1 MSEYVKVLERVLIFG
16 DRIKAI
22 EKKQAERFPMLVE
35 KLDRIEGSLKS
46 TAGRVG
52 RMENSFPTLVD
63 RIDAIEKK
71 QAERFPMLVGKLDKL
86 EDDIS
91 KLTKTVYNIKRWTS

>member
-35 KLDRIEGSLKS
+35 KL
-46 TAGRVG
+46 
-52 RMENSFPTLVD
+52 N
-63 RIDAIEKK
+63 
-71 QAERFPMLVGKLDKL
+71 KL
-86 EDDIS
+86 EDDLS
-91 KLTKTVYNIKRWTS
+91 KLTKTVYNIKKWTK

>member
-1 MSEYVKVLERVLIFG
+1 MTEEIKDTFSVYHSLDKKKLIAKIRKLEI
-16 DRIKAI
+16 
-22 EKKQAERFPMLVE
+22 
-35 KLDRIEGSLKS
+35 
-46 TAGRVG
+46 
-52 RMENSFPTLVD
+52 

-86 EDDIS
+86 EDDLESVVFISRFSEEKLNKLEDDLS

>member
-1 MSEYVKVLERVLIFG
+1 MSEYVKVLERVLILG
-16 DRIKAI
+16 DRIK
-22 EKKQAERFPMLVE
+22 
-35 KLDRIEGSLKS
+35 
-46 TAGRVG
+46 
-52 RMENSFPTLVD
+52 
-63 RIDAIEKK
+63 AIEKK

>member
-35 KLDRIEGSLKS
+35 KL
-46 TAGRVG
+46 
-52 RMENSFPTLVD
+52 N
-63 RIDAIEKK
+63 
-71 QAERFPMLVGKLDKL
+71 KL
-86 EDDIS
+86 EDDLS
-91 KLTKTVYNIKRWTS
+91 KLTKTVYNIKKWTS

>member
-35 KLDRIEGSLKS
+35 KL
-46 TAGRVG
+46 
-52 RMENSFPTLVD
+52 N
-63 RIDAIEKK
+63 
-71 QAERFPMLVGKLDKL
+71 KL
-86 EDDIS
+86 EYDLES
-91 KLTKTVYNIKRWTS
+91 VVFVSRF

>member
-1 MSEYVKVLERVLIFG
+1 MKRYIKALERILIL
-16 DRIKAI
+16 DDKIK
-22 EKKQAERFPMLVE
+22 
-35 KLDRIEGSLKS
+35 
-46 TAGRVG
+46 
-52 RMENSFPTLVD
+52 
-63 RIDAIEKK
+63 AIEKK

>member
-1 MSEYVKVLERVLIFG
+1 MQVKNYIKALERILILE

-35 KLDRIEGSLKS
+35 KL
-46 TAGRVG
+46 
-52 RMENSFPTLVD
+52 N
-63 RIDAIEKK
+63 
-71 QAERFPMLVGKLDKL
+71 KL
-86 EDDIS
+86 EDDLS

>member
-35 KLDRIEGSLKS
+35 KL
-46 TAGRVG
+46 
-52 RMENSFPTLVD
+52 N
-63 RIDAIEKK
+63 
-71 QAERFPMLVGKLDKL
+71 KL
-86 EDDIS
+86 EDDTHTHTMYAGTAVPI
-91 KLTKTVYNIKRWTS
+91 TKEDAEGGSW